1 MVSVAG
7 IGHRV
12 RGFKHGRSDEFL
24 KTIKICSTPSFGR
37 EVKSKVRCRKI
48 LRRVKITC
56 KYELKYFRQ
65 FLLLST
71 RWQLVLPERIG
82 EGIRSFPCRYHS
94 TMVPHAHISLWWW
107 TIDTIVAAVQ
117 RCRLTPLTCSLL
129 SSYDDRMTTLL
140 PTPFQNLERISF
152 TGPCCVSFAFRR
164 YSFRYQIFWR
174 MILLILPRHL
184 TVYHLRINH

>member
-1 MVSVAG
+1 MKQNKPQETNLKYREGVIERKFSKTVSGKCRPFFQQKSHINFNCGVHPVSVRRGGVMVSVAG

-37 EVKSKVRCRKI
+37 EVKPKVRCRKI

-65 FLLLST
+65 FLLLAT
-71 RWQLVLPERIG
+71 RWQLVLSERIS
-82 EGIRSFPCRYHS
+82 EGIRSFSCRYHS

-117 RCRLTPLTCSLL
+117 RCRLTSLTC
-129 SSYDDRMTTLL
+129 
-140 PTPFQNLERISF
+140 
-152 TGPCCVSFAFRR
+152 
-164 YSFRYQIFWR
+164 
-174 MILLILPRHL
+174 
-184 TVYHLRINH
+184 